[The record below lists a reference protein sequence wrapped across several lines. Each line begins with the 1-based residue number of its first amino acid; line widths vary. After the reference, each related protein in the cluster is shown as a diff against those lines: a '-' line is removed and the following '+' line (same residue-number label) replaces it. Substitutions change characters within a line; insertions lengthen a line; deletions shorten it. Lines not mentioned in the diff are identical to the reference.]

1 MALHNRWHH
10 THADA
15 NYRAEAVAS
24 FGRTGVRF
32 LIMPV
37 VGLTAITFSH
47 SEIVIRLAEL
57 VVAPVMVLYT
67 LTSMGSMV
75 FMAMEEGRR
84 ADELAAA
91 ATHVV
96 GSGHVAAAAPQM
108 HNMLTQLA
116 PHDTTAGPRVI
127 VADDCVACMAPA
139 LGENHRVLVCG
150 HQPLCE
156 ACLVAWLGAQ
166 GRRPRC
172 PVCRADIKP

>member
-1 MALHNRWHH
+1 MLRGKSTAVAVVGLLQRVASASLQQANMRRAFDSVTFGGVSLAVHVTLSRVVRSGWAFQARARHH
-10 THADA
+10 THAHA
-15 NYRAEAVAS
+15 NYRAETVAS

-57 VVAPVMVLYT
+57 VVAPVLVLYT

-75 FMAMEEGRR
+75 LMAMEEGRR

-96 GSGHVAAAAPQM
+96 GSGQVAAAAPQM
-108 HNMLTQLA
+108 SSFA
-116 PHDTTAGPRVI
+116 PR
-127 VADDCVACMAPA
+127 
-139 LGENHRVLVCG
+139 
-150 HQPLCE
+150 
-156 ACLVAWLGAQ
+156 
-166 GRRPRC
+166 
-172 PVCRADIKP
+172 